1 MSEGPQARD
10 PGRAALS
17 QSSAEAVVAALFF
30 AAGAAVAINSY
41 LLGARWADDGPQSGY
56 FPLYIGLIIC
66 IASLVNFVQGLRGGA
81 QGDKA
86 FVAVGQLKLV
96 LAVLGPTAVYV
107 ALIRYIGLYEASV
120 LFMAYF
126 MRWLGKYAW
135 WKIAVVSLAT
145 TLFFLVVFELWFQLP
160 LPKSD
165 VAEWV
170 IGVLRPLAAFVRS
183 FF

>member
-1 MSEGPQARD
+1 MSEGPQAGD
-10 PGRAALS
+10 PGRGALS
-17 QSSAEAVVAALFF
+17 QRSAEAVVAALFF

-66 IASLVNFVQGLRGGA
+66 IASLVNLVQGLRGGA

-107 ALIRYIGLYEASV
+107 ALI
-120 LFMAYF
+120 
-126 MRWLGKYAW
+126 
-135 WKIAVVSLAT
+135 
-145 TLFFLVVFELWFQLP
+145 
-160 LPKSD
+160 
-165 VAEWV
+165 
-170 IGVLRPLAAFVRS
+170 
-183 FF
+183 